1 MYKVTLRS
9 LASVFALVLL
19 LSCENEYSEVG
30 TDFINSLEV
39 PPAYELENLVT
50 YSEKYTSIQTNGF
63 NNFFLGGYVDPVF
76 GISKL
81 KFLHKSVYHKQD
93 LILEKILQ

>member
-30 TDFINSLEV
+30 IDFINSLEV
-39 PPAYELENLVT
+39 PPPYELENIVA

-63 NNFFLGGYVDPVF
+63 NDYFLG
-76 GISKL
+76 
-81 KFLHKSVYHKQD
+81 KSYNRFSCVYSSFF
-93 LILEKILQ
+93 